1 MAKLVNCIYCAKEID
16 LDSKSWDAAASSRCC
31 DAVCV
36 DCENKLWTRA
46 EEEAER
52 ADKEIKAKLEA
63 LSYEKAS
70 PTRPLDSILA
80 DIEALEA
87 LL

>member
-52 ADKEIKAKLEA
+52 ADNKIKAKLEA

>member
-1 MAKLVNCIYCAKEID
+1 MAKLVNCIYCSKEID
-16 LDSKSWDAAASSRCC
+16 LDSKSLDAAASSRCC

-46 EEEAER
+46 EAQAEK
-52 ADKEIKAKLEA
+52 ADNEIKARLEA

-70 PTRPLDSILA
+70 PKRPLEDILA
-80 DIEALEA
+80 DIEALEM

>member
-1 MAKLVNCIYCAKEID
+1 MAKLVNCMYCLKEID
-16 LDSKSWDAAASSRCC
+16 LDSKSWDATASSRCC
-31 DAVCV
+31 DAVCM

-46 EEEAER
+46 EAQAEK
-52 ADKEIKAKLEA
+52 ANIEIKARLEA

-70 PTRPLDSILA
+70 PNRPLENILA
-80 DIEALEA
+80 DIEALEM

>member
-1 MAKLVNCIYCAKEID
+1 MANIQNCKYCSKEID

-36 DCENKLWTRA
+36 DCEDKLWAAA
-46 EEEAER
+46 EAQAEK
-52 ADKEIKAKLEA
+52 ADNEIKARLEA
-63 LSYEKAS
+63 LSYEKSS
-70 PTRPLDSILA
+70 PKRPLEDILS